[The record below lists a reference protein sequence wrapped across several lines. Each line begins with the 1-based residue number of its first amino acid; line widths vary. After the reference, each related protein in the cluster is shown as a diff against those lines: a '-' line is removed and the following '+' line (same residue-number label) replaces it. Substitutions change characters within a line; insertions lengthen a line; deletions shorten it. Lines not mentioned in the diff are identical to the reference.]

1 LVTGY
6 RHRLLAVRFDPR
18 VVNSIPVKSIA
29 IPTTLDE
36 NSIAITITIAILIAT
51 TQS

>member
-29 IPTTLDE
+29 IPTLDE